1 MLTVFTDFVSSIFI
15 LEKLNIENNNHHK
28 PAKVIAIISNNSTA
42 SGLKLNGKFK
52 KIIIP
57 ELNTG
62 QLLKLVRE
70 AFLVDARGINKVSGE
85 TFTAQELTD
94 KIEEIINE

>member
-1 MLTVFTDFVSSIFI
+1 MVYLIGLVLLEHWNAHI
-15 LEKLNIENNNHHK
+15 LKFALDLNCCELELSF
-28 PAKVIAIISNNSTA
+28 PE
-42 SGLKLNGKFK
+42 LNAGNCELNF
-52 KIIIP
+52 P

-85 TFTAQELTD
+85 PFTAQELTD
-94 KIEEIINE
+94 KIEEKINE

>member
-1 MLTVFTDFVSSIFI
+1 MPAGNDLPSISKVSMRQYVNRHLLLFHTICKTSKHS
-15 LEKLNIENNNHHK
+15 L
-28 PAKVIAIISNNSTA
+28 S
-42 SGLKLNGKFK
+42 KFK
-52 KIIIP
+52 QIIIP

-70 AFLVDARGINKVSGE
+70 AFLVDARGINKVAGE
-85 TFTAQELTD
+85 PFTAQELTD

>member
-1 MLTVFTDFVSSIFI
+1 MCIRDSTQAVNRLNKKGVKVASAHFVH
-15 LEKLNIENNNHHK
+15 LNPFPDNTFE
-28 PAKVIAIISNNSTA
+28 VIS
-42 SGLKLNGKFK
+42 KFK
-52 KIIIP
+52 KVIIP

>member
-1 MLTVFTDFVSSIFI
+1 MVFTQFPDNT
-15 LEKLNIENNNHHK
+15 LE
-28 PAKVIAIISNNSTA
+28 VIS
-42 SGLKLNGKFK
+42 KFK

-85 TFTAQELTD
+85 PFTAQELTD
-94 KIEEIINE
+94 KIEEKINE

>member
-1 MLTVFTDFVSSIFI
+1 MICRKFTTRMEFNCILFFI
-15 LEKLNIENNNHHK
+15 I
-28 PAKVIAIISNNSTA
+28 T
-42 SGLKLNGKFK
+42 KFK

-85 TFTAQELTD
+85 PFTAQELTD
-94 KIEEIINE
+94 KIEEKINE

>member
-1 MLTVFTDFVSSIFI
+1 MKKVSKLRVRILFISI
-15 LEKLNIENNNHHK
+15 LSQTTH
-28 PAKVIAIISNNSTA
+28 
-42 SGLKLNGKFK
+42 LKLYLNLK
-52 KIIIP
+52 KVIIP

-85 TFTAQELTD
+85 PFTAQELTD
-94 KIEEIINE
+94 KIEAIINE